1 MVGIWNAMTESIY
14 EKVSSASEFIDK
26 INQFASEVSSDV
38 DNFRQDIAI
47 DIANIKDDVAFEAA
61 ITFDKITSTVKEK
74 TTRFTD
80 KTEQVAKKVYKNSK
94 QFVKDAPD
102 NIQTASIQV
111 SKRTS
116 RFAKDT
122 YNDPSGQVNKVWN
135 GFTGKTT
142 FDEAEKLLKSIEDK
156 YDKVTFEYKR
166 DIKKL
171 SLQLKS
177 KIRTIN
183 YHKKDIFENHF
194 NRFKHMAN
202 KLHNLDIEGKS
213 FLEYFDDNIAKI
225 KIQNG
230 VQSKNDL
237 YEIDFNNLKI
247 QERALGI
254 LTFGFYTRKKAK
266 QTLEKVKAEEKRIN
280 LEIQNMKSQITNINV
295 VLKSINSVAKYFT
308 VLIQNYTK
316 LLDRFEYG
324 ISSQI
329 FKTVLKKQ
337 VLKDG
342 KLDFKLMPILH
353 IEEFQ
358 ALFNLSIV
366 LKQMATMGYLTD
378 ECEINKND
386 QKVFNDIQYKIEQIE
401 LIVS

>member
-1 MVGIWNAMTESIY
+1 
-14 EKVSSASEFIDK
+14 
-26 INQFASEVSSDV
+26 
-38 DNFRQDIAI
+38 
-47 DIANIKDDVAFEAA
+47 
-61 ITFDKITSTVKEK
+61 
-74 TTRFTD
+74 
-80 KTEQVAKKVYKNSK
+80 
-94 QFVKDAPD
+94 
-102 NIQTASIQV
+102 
-111 SKRTS
+111 
-116 RFAKDT
+116 
-122 YNDPSGQVNKVWN
+122 
-135 GFTGKTT
+135 
-142 FDEAEKLLKSIEDK
+142 
-156 YDKVTFEYKR
+156 
-166 DIKKL
+166 
-171 SLQLKS
+171 
-177 KIRTIN
+177 
-183 YHKKDIFENHF
+183 
-194 NRFKHMAN
+194 
-202 KLHNLDIEGKS
+202 
-213 FLEYFDDNIAKI
+213 
-225 KIQNG
+225 
-230 VQSKNDL
+230 
-237 YEIDFNNLKI
+237 
-247 QERALGI
+247 
-254 LTFGFYTRKKAK
+254 
-266 QTLEKVKAEEKRIN
+266 
-280 LEIQNMKSQITNINV
+280 MKSQITNINV